1 MNEAVLIATAALLIT
16 SLLVRVVP
24 VFVSM
29 PLGAGGLRIVG
40 QILPT
45 AVFINLAVYVAYS
58 EISAAPAAAATCHY
72 WVSLCSPPAAES
84 VWLAA
89 CCSVQRSTTQ
99 RQPSSADRVRTNDRY
114 AYGRG

>member
-58 EISAAPAAAATCHY
+58 EISAAPAAAAAT
-72 WVSLCSPPAAES
+72 SLLGVALLAISGRVGLVGSMLFGAA
-84 VWLAA
+84 LYYTAA
-89 CCSVQRSTTQ
+89 
-99 RQPSSADRVRTNDRY
+99 ALI
-114 AYGRG
+114 G

>member
-1 MNEAVLIATAALLIT
+1 MNGAVLIATAALLIT

-24 VFVSM
+24 VFVSI

-58 EISAAPAAAATCHY
+58 EISAAPAAAAT
-72 WVSLCSPPAAES
+72 SLLGVALLAISGRVGLVGSMLFGAA
-84 VWLAA
+84 LYYTAA
-89 CCSVQRSTTQ
+89 
-99 RQPSSADRVRTNDRY
+99 ALI
-114 AYGRG
+114 G